1 MTGFQTA
8 TRSVQPLPQASG
20 RRPGL
25 RHLTGAA
32 ALAAAAALVALPVGD
47 GIVLGPLT
55 IDRAALFLATAVLGL
70 SALVQGFAWRYMDGD
85 RDRSGFD
92 RRLGILTLA
101 ALVLAAA
108 DHMLAFLGAW
118 VVVALVL
125 PRAIG
130 HARGWGAAD
139 AAAALARR
147 SLIGGTVF
155 LAAGLLLLWLATG
168 GHRFSALAA
177 GGLAAADPMM
187 ITLAALAFV
196 AVVVV
201 QCALPPAHGWLMASM
216 TAPTPVS
223 AFMHAGLVNA
233 GGILMLRTL
242 PVFEAVPAATV
253 AAFAIGSLAMLIGA
267 AASRAQTGVKRG
279 LAASTSAQMGYMT
292 VQAALGFPG
301 AALAHLVL
309 HGLYKA
315 SLFLG
320 AGSALA
326 GAHAPR
332 ASVPV
337 TASRLMLAWPAAI
350 AAGAGFAL
358 VTGKLDATLGGRA
371 DTGAILV
378 AIAGLAGLQLAT
390 GVLRTGARTMVVVLA
405 LPVAAL
411 IAGGLYGAVI
421 LIVDALTGVGAAPQ
435 PLALHH
441 LLLPVALLMGW
452 GAIALGLDRRA
463 AAAWTFCA
471 TAGRPAAATTFSVT
485 KGASHA

>member
-8 TRSVQPLPQASG
+8 TRSAQPLPQASG

-47 GIVLGPLT
+47 GITLGPLT

-85 RDRSGFD
+85 RDRRGFD
-92 RRLGILTLA
+92 LRLGILTLA

-108 DHMLAFLGAW
+108 DHMLAFLAAW
-118 VVVALVL
+118 SVVALVL

-130 HARGWGAAD
+130 HVRGWAAAD
-139 AAAALARR
+139 AAASLARR
-147 SLIGGTVF
+147 SLIGGTV
-155 LAAGLLLLWLATG
+155 LLGGGLLLLWLATG
-168 GHRFSALAA
+168 ADRFSALAA
-177 GGLAAADPMM
+177 GLPAADPMM
-187 ITLAALAFV
+187 VTLAALGFV

-253 AAFAIGSLAMLIGA
+253 AAFAMGSLAMLIGT
-267 AASRAQTGVKRG
+267 AASRAQAGVKRG

-332 ASVPV
+332 PSVPV
-337 TASRLMLAWPAAI
+337 TASRLMLAWPAAV

-390 GVLRTGARTMVVVLA
+390 GVLRTGARTVVVLLA

-421 LIVDALTGVGAAPQ
+421 LVVDALTGVGAAPQ
-435 PLALHH
+435 PLAFHH
-441 LLLPVALLMGW
+441 LLLPVALLLGW
-452 GAIALGLDRRA
+452 GWIALGLDRRA
-463 AAAWTFCA
+463 VAAWTLFA
-471 TAGRPAAATTFSVT
+471 TAARPAAATTSSVT